1 MASPSPRW
9 LKAAEAQA
17 DLLVENFEV
26 DLRGIARSIARH
38 QNAEAVL
45 MNHVDEAFDCLAR
58 AGLKRLVWWQRTELE
73 VGVGSFLFALALAS
87 PDVLGAWFPDAGGI
101 IRAAMAALAIL
112 GVGVC
117 LHGWFR
123 GRL

>member
-9 LKAAEAQA
+9 LKTAEAHA

-45 MNHVDEAFDCLAR
+45 RNHVDEAFDCWRER
-58 AGLKRLVWWQRTELE
+58 A
-73 VGVGSFLFALALAS
+73 
-87 PDVLGAWFPDAGGI
+87 
-101 IRAAMAALAIL
+101 
-112 GVGVC
+112 
-117 LHGWFR
+117 
-123 GRL
+123 

>member
-9 LKAAEAQA
+9 LKAAETHA
-17 DLLVENFEV
+17 DLLVENFDI

-45 MNHVDEAFDCLAR
+45 RNHVDEAFDCLAR
-58 AGLKRLVWWQRTELE
+58 AGLKRLTWWRRPEFE
-73 VGVGSFLFALALAS
+73 VGFGSFIFGLALAS
-87 PDVLGAWFPDAGGI
+87 PDVLGVWFPNSADV
-101 IRAAMAALAIL
+101 IRAAMASLAIL
-112 GVGVC
+112 GAGIGI
-117 LHGWFR
+117 HGWFR

>member
-26 DLRGIARSIARH
+26 DLRGIARH

-117 LHGWFR
+117 IHGWFR